1 MLDIVFRYGFKQ
13 IDDNIIFAIFIEKKD
28 TREFVDSFKLFFKI
42 ENGKLI
48 EITNELQEETIK
60 NILTKNNNN
69 NNDKE

>member
-69 NNDKE
+69 NDKE